1 MLPISICMIAKNE
14 EQHIGEC
21 LSRLK
26 PYYDEIVLVDTG
38 STDATLAIAA
48 KYTDKIYHFDWI
60 NDFSAARNYS
70 IAQATNDW
78 ILSIDCDEYLE
89 SIDSDRLLKL
99 INSHTSEVGQVLIRN
114 RFSQNG
120 QASIENIR
128 VSRLFN
134 RNYFHYEGSIHEQ
147 LERKPAAVGDCLKHD
162 RDMQDMRSD
171 IRSDM
176 CSELHSDMRSA
187 SPIPAFKVPLTL
199 LHVGYDGSEEEMRAK
214 ALRNIALLEKELK
227 IKGEDAYIYYQLGQS
242 CVRLKD
248 YEKAYEW
255 FNLGLSMDLDITQ
268 GYVQNMVEAY
278 GYCLLDMKRFDEAL
292 LLKGI
297 YDDFAVR
304 ADFVFL
310 MGLIYMNNAQ
320 FNNAIEEFKKATTME
335 QFSVEGT
342 NSYRANYNIGVI
354 YECMGRLKEA
364 CKYYIKCGNFEP
376 AKQRLI
382 YLNDMP
388 K

>member
-14 EQHIGEC
+14 EQHIEEC

-26 PYYDEIVLVDTG
+26 PYCNEIVLVDTG
-38 STDATLAIAA
+38 STDATLTIAA

-70 IAQATNDW
+70 IAQAKNDW

-89 SIDSDRLLKL
+89 SVDSDKLLHL
-99 INSHTSEVGQVLIRN
+99 INSRPCEVGQVLIRN

-134 RNYFHYEGSIHEQ
+134 KNYFHYEGSIHEQ
-147 LERKPAAVGDCLKHD
+147 LERKPTAADDSLTYNES
-162 RDMQDMRSD
+162 M
-171 IRSDM
+171 
-176 CSELHSDMRSA
+176 HSDL
-187 SPIPAFKVPLTL
+187 PIPAFKVPLTL

-227 IKGEDAYIYYQLGQS
+227 TKGEDSYLYYQLGQS

-255 FNLGLSMDLDITQ
+255 FNLGLSMDVDITQ

-292 LLKGI
+292 LLEGI
-297 YDDFAVR
+297 YNDFAVR

-310 MGLIYMNNAQ
+310 MGLIYMNNAR
-320 FNNAIEEFKKATTME
+320 FNDAIEEFKKATIME

-354 YECMGRLKEA
+354 YECMGQFENARR
-364 CKYYIKCGNFEP
+364 YYIKCGGFEP
-376 AKQRLI
+376 AKQRLAC
-382 YLNDMP
+382 L
-388 K
+388 KFES

>member
-14 EQHIGEC
+14 EQHIEEC

-48 KYTDKIYHFDWI
+48 KYTDKVYHFDWI
-60 NDFSAARNYS
+60 NDFSAARNYAIS
-70 IAQATNDW
+70 KAANDW
-78 ILSIDCDEYLE
+78 VLSIDCDEYLE
-89 SIDSDRLLKL
+89 SVDADKLLQL
-99 INSHTSEVGQVLIRN
+99 INSHTDEVGQVLIRN

-120 QASIENIR
+120 QPSIENIR

-147 LERKPAAVGDCLKHD
+147 LERKPATAGDCLKYG
-162 RDMQDMRSD
+162 RDMRSD
-171 IRSDM
+171 
-176 CSELHSDMRSA
+176 L
-187 SPIPAFKVPLTL
+187 PIPVFKMPLTL
-199 LHVGYDGSEEEMRAK
+199 LHVGYDGSEEEMRTK
-214 ALRNIALLEKELK
+214 ALRNISLLEKELEA
-227 IKGEDAYIYYQLGQS
+227 KGEDAYLYYQLGQS

-248 YEKAYEW
+248 YEKACEW
-255 FNLGLSMDLDITQ
+255 FDLGLSMDVDPTQ

-278 GYCLLDMKRFDEAL
+278 GYCLLDLKRYQEAL
-292 LLKGI
+292 LLEGI
-297 YDDFAVR
+297 YDNFAVR

-320 FNNAIEEFKKATTME
+320 FNDAVEEFKKATTME

-354 YECMGRLKEA
+354 YECMGQLEKARE
-364 CKYYIKCGNFEP
+364 YYNKCGNFEP
-376 AKQRLI
+376 AKQRLA
-382 YLNDMP
+382 YL
-388 K
+388 